1 MASLRK
7 KRLEFLQSIDND
19 TNYYIPLEDL
29 DKFLT
34 EPKINIEQYR
44 NKFNNKSTNKLTNYE
59 KEFKEDMY
67 AIEYFKIKNECI
79 DEYSLKNNEYFYKGD
94 VFLDESF
101 YDWKYKCNQV

>member
-19 TNYYIPLEDL
+19 TNYYIPLEYL

-34 EPKINIEQYR
+34 DPKINIEQYR

-59 KEFKEDMY
+59 KDLVEDMY

-79 DEYSLKNNEYFYKGD
+79 DEYSLKNNDYFYKGD

-101 YDWKYKCNQV
+101 YDWKYNCNQV